1 MKRTAQNMACNSY
14 LMPVGFFFSFL
25 SPFWESFSI
34 RVSVRT
40 KGSSLVSLC
49 PCGLVLILLPFL
61 AISAFTILLAMFKN
75 VIINLLLMLL
85 LG

>member
-1 MKRTAQNMACNSY
+1 MKRTAQSMACNSY
-14 LMPVGFFFSFL
+14 LMPVGFLFSFL
-25 SPFWESFSI
+25 GLFWESFSI
-34 RVSVRT
+34 RASVT
-40 KGSSLVSLC
+40 TEGCSLVSLC

-61 AISAFTILLAMFKN
+61 VISAFTIQLAMFKN